1 MKKKNRKAEKEDESA
16 LEGNL
21 WIETV
26 HWNWKKYKE
35 EEEREK
41 SVQEKMMN
49 SEVESLE
56 RLLQK
61 KE

>member
-26 HWNWKKYKE
+26 HWNWKKYKHTLLVALGICGLKHTYQD
-35 EEEREK
+35 REVIRY
-41 SVQEKMMN
+41 S
-49 SEVESLE
+49 
-56 RLLQK
+56 
-61 KE
+61 